1 MYHELTYETIARR
14 RRSRIVVAVVCALLC
29 ALLAWVLVV
38 SADVSRRQATAS
50 VRDSITAAALQCA
63 AIEGSYPSS
72 LEHLER
78 AYGLVINHDDYVIN
92 YEWLA
97 DNVPPSVTVVPR

>member
-1 MYHELTYETIARR
+1 MYHELTYEDMRRKRRTRIA
-14 RRSRIVVAVVCALLC
+14 VAVVCVVLC
-29 ALLAWVLVV
+29 ALLAWAYVV
-38 SADVSRRQATAS
+38 SADVSRRQAAAS

-72 LEHLER
+72 LDHLVR
-78 AYGLVINHDDYVIN
+78 SYGLVINEDDYVIN

-97 DNVPPSVTVVPR
+97 DNIPPSVTVVPR